1 MRDGHFAEVKTDGIS
16 ISLHLVRMGN
26 TTVTLSGVLVRGGD
40 IVLPTGESKVV
51 SP

>member
-1 MRDGHFAEVKTDGIS
+1 
-16 ISLHLVRMGN
+16 MGN

-51 SP
+51 SPGRSGVIGVTNIWFF